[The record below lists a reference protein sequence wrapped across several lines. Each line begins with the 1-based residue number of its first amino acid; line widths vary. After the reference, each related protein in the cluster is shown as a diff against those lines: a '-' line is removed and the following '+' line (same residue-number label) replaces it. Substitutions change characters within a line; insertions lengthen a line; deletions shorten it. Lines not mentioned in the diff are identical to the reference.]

1 VGVAVGGIERL
12 IRWNM
17 GVGARMMV
25 IVIIVD
31 EFFGAFEEL
40 WGAEVR
46 LFLHWDTLFQSTFN
60 VL

>member
-1 VGVAVGGIERL
+1 
-12 IRWNM
+12 
-17 GVGARMMV
+17 MMV